1 MQPRNVLIIDDNQH
15 NLSGLR
21 DSVRKLGHRVSSTN
35 QWRQGLAKARTERPD
50 VVILDVML
58 PELNV
63 PEFCNILKSYTVT
76 RTIPIILVGPKGSA
90 DTFIYG
96 NVAHAEFFVVDAFNP
111 TDLAADLYFLFEW
124 KFQVPDENLPML
136 RLIQPIRYDIRQKR
150 ATLKPEPAVKTPG
163 VLPPEAARL
172 DVLDA
177 SPDLQTLAKMVTN
190 LSNRLEALIS
200 VLERHDVIRRGE
212 IDQKLDEIQEVSDKE
227 VNWI

>member
-1 MQPRNVLIIDDNQH
+1 MNPRNVLIVDDHKH
-15 NLSGLR
+15 NLAALR
-21 DSVRKLGHRVSSTN
+21 DSVRKLGHRVTTAD

-76 RTIPIILVGPKGSA
+76 RTIPIMLVGPKASS
-90 DTFIYG
+90 DTFIMG
-96 NVAHAEFFVVDAFNP
+96 NVAHAEFYVVDNFNP

-124 KFQVPDENLPML
+124 KFQVPEENLPML
-136 RLIQPIRYDIRQKR
+136 RLIQPVRFDIRQKR
-150 ATLKPEPAVKTPG
+150 AMKQDAVEK
-163 VLPPEAARL
+163 VEAIVVAEAPRV
-172 DVLDA
+172 DVLDNA
-177 SPDLQTLAKMVTN
+177 PDLQTLAKMVNN
-190 LSNRLEALIS
+190 LSNRLDALIS

-212 IDQKLDEIQEVSDKE
+212 IDQKYDEIQAVSDKE